1 MKIGTD
7 IFVSPFIMPHFFG
20 VEAIGTMTDF
30 HTQPTIQFD
39 VTAVGDAYVELR
51 AGDTSLPD
59 AKIFERHIA
68 GSAAHVA
75 IYTTMLGGSS
85 ALIASLGADALGT
98 FVQNFLR
105 QKKVNVAGLQFSREF
120 PTSLLFAAR
129 AGRILQTTYY
139 RLADWQLHNTK
150 EHVVLAQSARIVHG
164 SGFCLWKHPAR
175 HSVFEILRLTKKFNS
190 TTVLQPHYEP
200 ALWRDRE
207 DALATIKKTLQFAD
221 IATPTVDDAEHL
233 FGKSPRED
241 YVKMFHD
248 LGVKKVILTM
258 GKDGCLVSDGSS
270 ITRVEPGEAKIV
282 DPMGV
287 NEAWHAGLYHA
298 MNRGKGLPSA
308 ALFANAVA
316 AWVLQQPGSLIALP
330 SVAEIAKEMSGRA
343 FEDL

>member
-1 MKIGTD
+1 
-7 IFVSPFIMPHFFG
+7 MP
-20 VEAIGTMTDF
+20 ELP
-30 HTQPTIQFD
+30 TQPVTQFD
-39 VTAVGDAYVELR
+39 VTAIGDAYVELR
-51 AGDTSLPD
+51 AAETSLPE
-59 AKIFERHIA
+59 AKTFERHLA

-75 IYTTMLGGSS
+75 VYTTMLGGSS

-105 QKKVNVAGLQFSREF
+105 QHKVNVVGLQFSREF
-120 PTSLLFAAR
+120 PTTLLFAAR

-150 EHVVLAQSARIVHG
+150 DHVILAQSARIVHG

-200 ALWRDRE
+200 ALWRDRD
-207 DALATIKKTLQFAD
+207 DALATIKKTLQFTD

-233 FGKSPRED
+233 FGKSAREE
-241 YVKMFHD
+241 YVKKFHD
-248 LGVKKVILTM
+248 LGVKQVILTM
-258 GKDGCLVSDGSS
+258 GKDGCLVSSGAG
-270 ITRVEPGEAKIV
+270 ITHVDPVEAKVI

-298 MNRGKGLPSA
+298 MNSGKDLASA
-308 ALFANAVA
+308 AYFANAVA
-316 AWVLQQPGSLIALP
+316 AWVLQQTGSLVPLPTPAELALG
-330 SVAEIAKEMSGRA
+330 MTGRTFA
-343 FEDL
+343 DL